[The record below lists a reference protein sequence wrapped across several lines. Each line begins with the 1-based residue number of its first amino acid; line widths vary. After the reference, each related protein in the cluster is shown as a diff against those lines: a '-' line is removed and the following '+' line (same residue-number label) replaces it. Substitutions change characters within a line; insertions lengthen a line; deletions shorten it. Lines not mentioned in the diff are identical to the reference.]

1 MDIKQY
7 KEAAWRTSARLA
19 TFKDDAHHMLF
30 GMLTEVGELA
40 DAFKK
45 NLAYK
50 KPLDYVNIEEEV
62 GDLMW
67 YVINFCS
74 VMGFNL
80 EDILEQNIAKLRAR
94 YPEKFTEDKAIN
106 RDLAKERE
114 ILETQKK

>member
-1 MDIKQY
+1 MDIPTY
-7 KEAAWRTSARLA
+7 KYEARRTMAELS
-19 TFKDDAHHMLF
+19 TFETDTTHMIF

-106 RDLAKERE
+106 RNLIKERE
-114 ILETQKK
+114 ILEASKQ